1 MTRAQKEV
9 RELKSGMA
17 DESGLREVK
26 YVKLIIKETLRLLP
40 PVALLPRECRQS
52 CKTQGYDIHEKK

>member
-1 MTRAQKEV
+1 
-9 RELKSGMA
+9 MA

-40 PVALLPRECRQS
+40 PVALLPRECRQT